1 LRRWL
6 VDVSFWYIWP
16 WVVKFWTDS
25 GCILMLFIR
34 LIFGHIGMLMFHLF
48 SWIEYFFYR
57 FIFGFSLKSHKSLI
71 LFASYYI
78 PILVYLN
85 LLIAILVFLVWWLT
99 FIIIVL
105 GSYFEISFILK
116 IAPIITEF
124 FLDKIETIPCELR
137 STFASVFYGIYYT
150 YIWAYLQEALEG
162 FGYEVFFE
170 PYHRIYKKWWWM
182 HDLNALKV
190 NYQLAVQK
198 GNILLRDN
206 WYVGHVRTKAVFP
219 EFRWDTF
226 HRRRNYDRFCKMK
239 CIYWRNYRRKTKTR
253 SIKSL
258 FRRRLSENYRTKYIG
273 NHYEIYATWTEY
285 YRDRR
290 KKGIFNN
297 TDRDYRRRPK
307 FGFYNNYSHPATDW
321 NHHQALETNLLEGYK
336 KAVDHWSI
344 FDQSEDRKIIR
355 NLKIQNMRLNPPQ
368 DTDRYYKE
376 VLYFRLRSIY
386 RQSKKHGEFATKQVG
401 HLWWKRTI
409 KYKRRFYYPEM
420 KMKFFFKS
428 MFLRIMYNYDHLS
441 LHRARFYQRSYYNK
455 PYKSLQKF
463 NIVYTK
469 RSMRIM
475 KYILLKNRKKPWAT
489 TRKYMIYKGRTFRDR
504 RVMVTNKCFRRFLI
518 EFYYTLN
525 SNYSFFNLWK
535 STDPKYLFRKYEYLR
550 HKYPEGSLTNRKLFH
565 VHHRSLIIPP
575 KSVRELLVDVR
586 YFGRLH
592 SSSRQKSLSKKY
604 KSIEYQDIKLN
615 PRKCYI
621 TSKRGLRVTYLSR
634 NGSVVHT
641 KHFNQRLPGY
651 LKKVEKDVKARKY
664 YFKPYYDPYFQD
676 FLPEIKE
683 PPLRKRRSL
692 KRYYRKRLLRRRSI
706 FWYYYF

>member
-1 LRRWL
+1 M
-6 VDVSFWYIWP
+6 
-16 WVVKFWTDS
+16 
-25 GCILMLFIR
+25 G
-34 LIFGHIGMLMFHLF
+34 
-48 SWIEYFFYR
+48 
-57 FIFGFSLKSHKSLI
+57 
-71 LFASYYI
+71 
-78 PILVYLN
+78 
-85 LLIAILVFLVWWLT
+85 
-99 FIIIVL
+99 
-105 GSYFEISFILK
+105 
-116 IAPIITEF
+116 
-124 FLDKIETIPCELR
+124 
-137 STFASVFYGIYYT
+137 
-150 YIWAYLQEALEG
+150 
-162 FGYEVFFE
+162 EVFFE

-475 KYILLKNRKKPWAT
+475 KYILL
-489 TRKYMIYKGRTFRDR
+489 
-504 RVMVTNKCFRRFLI
+504 
-518 EFYYTLN
+518 
-525 SNYSFFNLWK
+525 
-535 STDPKYLFRKYEYLR
+535 
-550 HKYPEGSLTNRKLFH
+550 TNRKLFH

-634 NGSVVHT
+634 NGSVVHAN
-641 KHFNQRLPGY
+641 HFNQRLPGY